1 MELKQSAF
9 ETVWI
14 IDNYCNIKC
23 FSMLLY
29 VRSCM
34 GKIACEEGLFIVM
47 YSIEIL
53 TSVFKTINTLKS
65 YEITIL
71 MMLKQIF
78 KEYPCCWTN
87 YYMSKQMF
95 GVLGRFHIRRL

>member
-1 MELKQSAF
+1 MLLNVIVNVSLYNFYVGTTVVKMELKQSAF

-65 YEITIL
+65 YKITIL
-71 MMLKQIF
+71 MMLK
-78 KEYPCCWTN
+78 
-87 YYMSKQMF
+87 
-95 GVLGRFHIRRL
+95 